1 MSIVIVNAAEVPV
14 RPLGKEAIKKLELA
28 LILGTLFRADVIER
42 IKSAED
48 RLTWLDSLVVAAGA
62 LAREKAG
69 LPISRIAEE
78 LGRTE
83 ATIRRHLSA
92 ETEAGKLV
100 KETYEKLVRGENIE
114 LPAILIGKP
123 TPPPELEELRKKVS
137 KLERKISELK
147 DKVSRAKAKIEEA
160 LRELTS

>member
-1 MSIVIVNAAEVPV
+1 MSIVIVNASEVPV
-14 RPLGKEAIKKLELA
+14 KPLGKEAIKKLELA
-28 LILGTLFRADVIER
+28 LILGTLFRADIIER

-69 LPISRIAEE
+69 LPVSRIAEE

-100 KETYEKLVRGENIE
+100 RETYEKLVRGENIE
-114 LPAILIGKP
+114 LPAALVGKP
-123 TPPPELEELRKKVS
+123 TISELDELRKKVTE
-137 KLERKISELK
+137 LEKKVSELENK
-147 DKVSRAKAKIEEA
+147 INKAKVKIEEA
-160 LRELTS
+160 LKELTS

>member
-1 MSIVIVNAAEVPV
+1 MSIVIVDASEVPV
-14 RPLGKEAIKKLELA
+14 KPLGKEAIKKLELA

-100 KETYEKLVRGENIE
+100 KETYEKLVRRENIE
-114 LPAILIGKP
+114 LPTALVSKPAI
-123 TPPPELEELRKKVS
+123 PELEELKKKVTE
-137 KLERKISELK
+137 LENRI
-147 DKVSRAKAKIEEA
+147 SRAKARIEEA
-160 LRELTS
+160 LKELTL

>member
-1 MSIVIVNAAEVPV
+1 MSQVIVSAAEVPV
-14 RPLGKEAIKKLELA
+14 KPLGKEDVKRLELA

-42 IKSAED
+42 IRSAED

-69 LPISRIAEE
+69 IPVSRIADE

-83 ATIRRHLSA
+83 ATIRRHLSG

-100 KETYEKLVRGENIE
+100 RETYEKLVRGENIE
-114 LPAILIGKP
+114 LPSVLTVKP
-123 TPPPELEELRKKVS
+123 KELDELRARVSELEKTVN
-137 KLERKISELK
+137 ELK
-147 DKVSRAKAKIEEA
+147 SRIERAKSKIEEA
-160 LRELTS
+160 LRDLTA